1 MDDDVLATLGSP
13 LVRVDSPPETT
24 VAAKVESRNPGG
36 SAKDR
41 PALYMVEAA
50 EESGDLERGDGIVEP
65 TSGNTGI
72 GLAMVGAVKGYD
84 VTLVMPEG
92 KSIER
97 RRLMRAYGAEVELV
111 DGDISAAKA
120 RADELEA
127 EAGMVQLRQFENP
140 ANPRS
145 HYETTGPE
153 VLEQV
158 GDRTVDALVAG
169 VGTGGTLSGI
179 GRRLRETFPD
189 VRIDAVEPSDNAVLS
204 GGEPGVDRFQ
214 GMGPGFIA
222 PNLDVDLIDEVHTVD
237 IEDAEAECRR
247 LAREE
252 GLLVGQS
259 SGASN
264 LAAKDVAAE
273 LRESGAYVGD
283 EPLVITVYW
292 DSGERYLS
300 AFSFD
305 EYAAVCSLAPPPRP
319 ERFVP
324 SVTDFRRSHA
334 RRSPRRRPRRVGRRI
349 ASASVRRPV
358 APRPRGR
365 RRRVDRP
372 LRDRLGAALGRPP
385 GGRRRRLR
393 PRLPPRAARDRRGP
407 PRRAVARR
415 ARGRRLRPI

>member
-1 MDDDVLATLGSP
+1 MDDDVLEGLGSP
-13 LVRVDSPPETT
+13 LVRVDSPPGTT

-50 EESGDLERGDGIVEP
+50 EEAGDLEPGDGIVEP

-84 VTLVMPEG
+84 VTLVMPDG

-97 RRLMRAYGAEVELV
+97 RRIMRAYGADLEIV
-111 DGDISAAKA
+111 DGDISAAKE

-140 ANPRS
+140 ANPRA

-169 VGTGGTLSGI
+169 VGTGGTLTGI
-179 GRRLRETFPD
+179 GRRLREVFPD

-204 GGEPGVDRFQ
+204 GCEPGNDAFQ
-214 GMGPGFIA
+214 GMGPGFVS

-237 IEDAEAECRR
+237 IDDAEAECRR

-264 LAAKDVAAE
+264 LAAKGVAAA
-273 LRESGAYVGD
+273 LRESGEYAGE
-283 EPLVITVYW
+283 EPLVVTVYW

-300 AFSFD
+300 AGTFD
-305 EYAAVCSLAPPPRP
+305 E
-319 ERFVP
+319 
-324 SVTDFRRSHA
+324 
-334 RRSPRRRPRRVGRRI
+334 
-349 ASASVRRPV
+349 
-358 APRPRGR
+358 
-365 RRRVDRP
+365 
-372 LRDRLGAALGRPP
+372 
-385 GGRRRRLR
+385 
-393 PRLPPRAARDRRGP
+393 
-407 PRRAVARR
+407 
-415 ARGRRLRPI
+415 